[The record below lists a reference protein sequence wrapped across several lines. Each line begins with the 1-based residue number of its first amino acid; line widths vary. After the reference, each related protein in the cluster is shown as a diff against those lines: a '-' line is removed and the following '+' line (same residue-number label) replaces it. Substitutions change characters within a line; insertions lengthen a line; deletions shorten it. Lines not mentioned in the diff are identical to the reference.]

1 MYISALVK
9 LRQTSD
15 VEAEINVMQEEA
27 DKIKS
32 APKVT
37 LKDMFTQKLLR
48 WALFIAVMMMLSQ
61 QFSGINATMFYST
74 IIFEKDAKLSLDNA
88 RWATVGIMVVNVLMT
103 LVSTAVVDKA
113 GRRTLHLAGL
123 GGMCLSTVLLVVT
136 LDLSGKNHDWAAY
149 ASILFV
155 TTFIISF
162 ATGP

>member
-1 MYISALVK
+1 
-9 LRQTSD
+9 
-15 VEAEINVMQEEA
+15 
-27 DKIKS
+27 
-32 APKVT
+32 
-37 LKDMFTQKLLR
+37 
-48 WALFIAVMMMLSQ
+48 
-61 QFSGINATMFYST
+61 
-74 IIFEKDAKLSLDNA
+74 
-88 RWATVGIMVVNVLMT
+88 MVVNVLMT

-162 ATGP
+162 ATGPGSIPWFYVSECFEQGARANANSVAVGVNWFATFLIGLCFPPVQRALKQFTFLIFTGFLVFFWLFTYKFIPETKNKSVERVLAEMKKQIGQDR